1 VPIVTISRQYGS
13 GGSAVA
19 AQVAARLGWQ
29 LLDDAIVDAI
39 AAQMGVSAETVR
51 AFDERQLPLMARLA
65 DALALD
71 APEVLSASAGA
82 AMLSPD
88 ERIIETT
95 RRVMEAAVATGP
107 VVVVGRGAQVVLGQ
121 RTDAIHVFCYAPRD
135 ALARRVAEREK
146 LTLAAAERRVDDV
159 NHQRAARVRL
169 HYGRSWDALENY
181 HVCVNTE
188 WLGIDGAVDVVVRAV
203 EQRTR
208 GSGAGDRGSGSN

>member
-1 VPIVTISRQYGS
+1 VPLVTISRQYGS

-29 LLDDAIVDAI
+29 LLDDTIVDAI
-39 AAQMGVSAETVR
+39 ATQMGVSADTVR
-51 AFDERQLPLMARLA
+51 AFDERQPPLIARLA

-71 APEVLSASAGA
+71 APEVLSPSAGA
-82 AMLSPD
+82 AVLSPD

-95 RRVMEAAVATGP
+95 RRVMEAAVAQGP

-135 ALARRVAEREK
+135 ALVRRIAEREG
-146 LTLAAAERRVDDV
+146 LTLAAAQRRVDDM
-159 NHQRAARVRL
+159 NHQRAARVHL
-169 HYGRSWDALENY
+169 HYGYSWGALENY
-181 HVCVNTE
+181 HLCVNTE

-203 EQRTR
+203 EVRLGGR
-208 GSGAGDRGSGSN
+208 SPGR